1 MPCTTEHCVSHSHPC
16 FHTSAGQIWDTND
29 ATLIAAENAVDS
41 WEHCY
46 RGLRGLL
53 IGATRSAQ
61 SMYGTAKTVVT
72 TTEHHLLLPVR
83 DCILLPAFSLTET
96 AVSATAD
103 FLQSDE
109 ASRLAG
115 QGLDMVRGT
124 PFVGESLL
132 APALVTSV
140 DIMKAAWQV
149 AQYPI
154 PSKAA
159 VRQSVDMAMT
169 ATKMALSH
177 LGAEISFYAKLV
189 DSNVTRT
196 MTHTQW
202 RVLGSGPYASLGMEN
217 KQAVL
222 DHLCERYFSLSSEV
236 QRYELAAHVK
246 AQNRTLYSDL
256 VLNGLLLS
264 RANEEIRTTDTW
276 LQVAVV
282 GDGYD
287 RGNSELFLLEDKS
300 SVHKGEGG
308 SREEIVPLWF
318 HLPYVN
324 GERPGKDAPWVR
336 FTETDSRKLEERY
349 RFELQQHQ
357 QHEES
362 PRLAPAYSA
371 PDLQMVESSASF
383 LTSFEDHTGLDEH
396 DYEDGLSVESAHPP
410 LQEEDGSSDASTGNS
425 EAALPSASRYPTI
438 ARWYEPN
445 STSDLLVD
453 QRRHAVS
460 FLPCCPTCGET
471 YEDDVYH
478 PPMATTHRASSY
490 PLQSRNYICHRC
502 TSLGVGEEEIHP
514 SHPLPPLSI
523 VMRPT
528 MWRFHG
534 SYSSEVRRGVWM
546 LDTQRNGL
554 QPYNDESSFV
564 LEDAFLFLKNHLG
577 QSISEKKDV
586 LLTVQVTSPDGGETQ
601 LVQFRSLTR
610 ITAIQKTLGGALSL
624 FNKKRVYRGA
634 RTIIDDYV
642 TPSGAQSSERDG
654 LFGHESTS
662 LRDPVS
668 HESIHLGDEPSS
680 TDETAAK
687 ANSNYVDGPI
697 LELDTSFRPTTVKSA
712 QDSAIAVAAPPEV
725 ERIRRASEMPGESDE
740 EVEHLVLVVHGIG
753 EMLRGVDLFG
763 MALPQ
768 LSTIAACCDWLRKNH
783 SSVHAAQFPDLQEVN
798 PDTSFTRDE
807 VARSALGRV
816 EYLPIEWHE
825 PFAIQTRRHESSE
838 GDEPRCTTLKDVSLK
853 TIPALRQF
861 ANDTMLDILYFMS
874 PAHHDAIIDIVTSEA
889 NLVVHKFLSHTGID
903 PKKLKISILGHSLG
917 SIISWDI
924 LSHQR
929 SLHGSR
935 AISPRSSDVEDR
947 PEFISPRM
955 DWIEGGPST
964 PEKKRLAQEPAYPQ
978 LNFEVSNF
986 FMLGSPVAV
995 FLMLRNQHRPLSDT
1009 FSLPGCKRVFNIF
1022 HPYDPVSY
1030 RIEPLLD
1037 PHNAEVEPKLISHW
1051 KGGFRVQY
1059 QTKFMLRK
1067 FLDETRRTQK
1077 NMIEAVE
1084 KGIMDIGLID
1094 ASTDGLVEDGEDD
1107 EDASSI
1113 SSSDS
1118 KYQAVQCGNLNQGR
1132 RIDYM
1137 LQEKEIENAN
1147 EYVFALSA
1155 HSSYWTQKDLSL
1167 FIARQLFRCRNNGA
1181 SRDDGGFGKGITGQ
1195 TSEKLGVR
1203 AEDTYIPD
1211 VLREDEAARATFQTL

>member
-1 MPCTTEHCVSHSHPC
+1 
-16 FHTSAGQIWDTND
+16 
-29 ATLIAAENAVDS
+29 
-41 WEHCY
+41 
-46 RGLRGLL
+46 
-53 IGATRSAQ
+53 
-61 SMYGTAKTVVT
+61 
-72 TTEHHLLLPVR
+72 
-83 DCILLPAFSLTET
+83 
-96 AVSATAD
+96 
-103 FLQSDE
+103 
-109 ASRLAG
+109 
-115 QGLDMVRGT
+115 
-124 PFVGESLL
+124 
-132 APALVTSV
+132 
-140 DIMKAAWQV
+140 
-149 AQYPI
+149 
-154 PSKAA
+154 
-159 VRQSVDMAMT
+159 
-169 ATKMALSH
+169 
-177 LGAEISFYAKLV
+177 
-189 DSNVTRT
+189 
-196 MTHTQW
+196 
-202 RVLGSGPYASLGMEN
+202 
-217 KQAVL
+217 
-222 DHLCERYFSLSSEV
+222 
-236 QRYELAAHVK
+236 
-246 AQNRTLYSDL
+246 
-256 VLNGLLLS
+256 
-264 RANEEIRTTDTW
+264 
-276 LQVAVV
+276 
-282 GDGYD
+282 
-287 RGNSELFLLEDKS
+287 
-300 SVHKGEGG
+300 
-308 SREEIVPLWF
+308 
-318 HLPYVN
+318 
-324 GERPGKDAPWVR
+324 
-336 FTETDSRKLEERY
+336 
-349 RFELQQHQ
+349 
-357 QHEES
+357 
-362 PRLAPAYSA
+362 
-371 PDLQMVESSASF
+371 
-383 LTSFEDHTGLDEH
+383 
-396 DYEDGLSVESAHPP
+396 
-410 LQEEDGSSDASTGNS
+410 
-425 EAALPSASRYPTI
+425 
-438 ARWYEPN
+438 
-445 STSDLLVD
+445 
-453 QRRHAVS
+453 
-460 FLPCCPTCGET
+460 
-471 YEDDVYH
+471 
-478 PPMATTHRASSY
+478 
-490 PLQSRNYICHRC
+490 
-502 TSLGVGEEEIHP
+502 
-514 SHPLPPLSI
+514 
-523 VMRPT
+523 
-528 MWRFHG
+528 
-534 SYSSEVRRGVWM
+534 M

-564 LEDAFLFLKNHLG
+564 LEDAYLFLKHHLEKE
-577 QSISEKKDV
+577 SSEKKDV

-634 RTIIDDYV
+634 RMMIDDDV
-642 TPSGAQSSERDG
+642 ISSGAQSSAEQDG
-654 LFGHESTS
+654 VFSPESAS
-662 LRDPVS
+662 LRASVS
-668 HESIHLGDEPSS
+668 HESIVLGDASS
-680 TDETAAK
+680 SLSEAEATTTS
-687 ANSNYVDGPI
+687 NSVDGPI
-697 LELDTSFRPTTVKSA
+697 LELNTSFQSTSVTSA
-712 QDSAIAVAAPPEV
+712 QDPAFAVAAPPEV
-725 ERIRRASEMPGESDE
+725 ESIRRAPETPGESDE

-768 LSTIAACCDWLRKNH
+768 LSTIAACCEWLRKNH

-838 GDEPRCTTLKDVSLK
+838 GEEPRCTTLKDVSLK

-889 NLVVHKFLSHTGID
+889 NLVVHKFLSHTGVD
-903 PKKLKISILGHSLG
+903 PKKLKVSILGHSLG

-924 LSHQR
+924 LSHQM

-935 AISPRSSDVEDR
+935 AISPRSSDVDDR
-947 PEFISPRM
+947 PEFISPRV

-964 PEKKRLAQEPAYPQ
+964 PEKKKLAQEPAYPQ

-995 FLMLRNQHRPLSDT
+995 FLMLRNQHRPLSDS

-1037 PHNAEVEPKLISHW
+1037 PHNAEVEPKLIAHW

-1094 ASTDGLVEDGEDD
+1094 TSTEGLIEEDEED
-1107 EDASSI
+1107 EDVSSI

-1167 FIARQLFRCRNNGA
+1167 FIARQVFRCRNGA
-1181 SRDDGGFGKGITGQ
+1181 YRDEEGGI
-1195 TSEKLGVR
+1195 SEKLEVSP
-1203 AEDTYIPD
+1203 DNTYIPY

>member
-1 MPCTTEHCVSHSHPC
+1 M
-16 FHTSAGQIWDTND
+16 
-29 ATLIAAENAVDS
+29 IAAENAVDS

-96 AVSATAD
+96 AVSVTAD

-124 PFVGESLL
+124 PFVGETIL

-140 DIMKAAWQV
+140 DMMKTAWQV

-159 VRQSVDMAMT
+159 VRNSVDVCMT

-177 LGAEISFYAKLV
+177 LGAEISFYAKLI

-202 RVLGSGPYASLGMEN
+202 KVLGSGPYSTLGMEN

-222 DHLCERYFSLSSEV
+222 DHLCERYFSLASEV
-236 QRYELAAHVK
+236 HRYELAAHIR

-276 LQVAVV
+276 LQVAIA
-282 GDGYD
+282 GDEYGI
-287 RGNSELFLLEDKS
+287 GNNNDLLLLGDARS
-300 SVHKGEGG
+300 AYKGEDGH
-308 SREEIVPLWF
+308 REEIVPLWF

-336 FTETDSRKLEERY
+336 FTETDSRKLEERF
-349 RFELQQHQ
+349 RDELQQHQ
-357 QHEES
+357 LGES
-362 PRLAPAYSA
+362 SPLASAHSA
-371 PDLQMVESSASF
+371 PNLQMVESSASF
-383 LTSFEDHTGLDEH
+383 LTSFEDHAGLDDH
-396 DYEDGLSVESAHPP
+396 DHEDGLSVESAHPP
-410 LQEEDGSSDASTGNS
+410 LQEEDSDASTGNT
-425 EAALPSASRYPTI
+425 EAALPSAFQYPTI
-438 ARWYEPN
+438 ARWYDPN
-445 STSDLLVD
+445 PSRDLLVD

-460 FLPCCPTCGET
+460 FLPCCPNCGET
-471 YEDDVYH
+471 YEDDLYH
-478 PPMATTHRASSY
+478 PPMASTHRASSY
-490 PLQSRNYICHRC
+490 PLQPRNYICHQC
-502 TSLGVGEEEIHP
+502 TSLGIGEEGMHP
-514 SHPLPPLSI
+514 SHLLTPLLI

-534 SYSSEVRRGVWM
+534 SYTSEVRRGVWM

-554 QPYNDESSFV
+554 QPYNDESCFV
-564 LEDAFLFLKNHLG
+564 LEDAYLFLKHHLEKE
-577 QSISEKKDV
+577 SSEKKDV

-634 RTIIDDYV
+634 RMMIDDDA
-642 TPSGAQSSERDG
+642 TSSGAQSSAEQDG
-654 LFGHESTS
+654 GFSPESAS
-662 LRDPVS
+662 LRASVS
-668 HESIHLGDEPSS
+668 HESIVLGDASS
-680 TDETAAK
+680 SLSEAEATATS
-687 ANSNYVDGPI
+687 NSVDGPI
-697 LELDTSFRPTTVKSA
+697 LELNTSFQSTTVTSA
-712 QDSAIAVAAPPEV
+712 QDSAFAVAAPPEV
-725 ERIRRASEMPGESDE
+725 ESIRRAPETPGESDE

-768 LSTIAACCDWLRKNH
+768 LSTIAACCEWLRKNH

-838 GDEPRCTTLKDVSLK
+838 GEEPRCTTLKDVSLK

-889 NLVVHKFLSHTGID
+889 NLVVHKFLSHTGVD
-903 PKKLKISILGHSLG
+903 PKKLKVSILGHSLG

-924 LSHQR
+924 LSHQM

-935 AISPRSSDVEDR
+935 AISPRSSDVDDR
-947 PEFISPRM
+947 PEFISPRV

-964 PEKKRLAQEPAYPQ
+964 PEKKKLAQEPAYPQ

-995 FLMLRNQHRPLSDT
+995 FLMLRNQHRPLSDS

-1037 PHNAEVEPKLISHW
+1037 PHNAEVEPKLIAHW

-1094 ASTDGLVEDGEDD
+1094 TSTEGLVEEDEED
-1107 EDASSI
+1107 EDVSSI

-1167 FIARQLFRCRNNGA
+1167 FIARQVFRCRDGA
-1181 SRDDGGFGKGITGQ
+1181 
-1195 TSEKLGVR
+1195 SEKLEVR
-1203 AEDTYIPD
+1203 ADDTYIPD

>member
-1 MPCTTEHCVSHSHPC
+1 M
-16 FHTSAGQIWDTND
+16 QIWDTND

-83 DCILLPAFSLTET
+83 DCVLLPAFSLTET
-96 AVSATAD
+96 AVTVTAD
-103 FLQSDE
+103 FLHSDE

-115 QGLDMVRGT
+115 RGLDVVRAA
-124 PFVGESLL
+124 PFVGETLL
-132 APALVTSV
+132 APALVTGV
-140 DIMKAAWQV
+140 DIMKTAWQV

-159 VRQSVDMAMT
+159 VRKSVDMTLT
-169 ATKMALSH
+169 ATKMVLSH
-177 LGAEISFYAKLV
+177 LGGEISFYAKLV
-189 DSNVTRT
+189 DSNLTRT

-202 RVLGSGPYASLGMEN
+202 RVLGSGPYSTLGMEN

-222 DHLCERYFSLSSEV
+222 DHLCERYFSLVSEV
-236 QRYELAAHVK
+236 QRYELAAHVR
-246 AQNRTLYSDL
+246 AQNRTLYCDL

-264 RANEEIRTTDTW
+264 RASEEIRETDTW
-276 LQVAVV
+276 LQVAIFAS
-282 GDGYD
+282 GDEAYQ
-287 RGNSELFLLEDKS
+287 RGSDWWLLLSDARSTYEGED
-300 SVHKGEGG
+300 GN
-308 SREEIVPLWF
+308 REEVVPLWF

-324 GERPGKDAPWVR
+324 GERPGRDASWVR
-336 FTETDSRKLEERY
+336 FTETDGRNLEERFQY
-349 RFELQQHQ
+349 ELQQR
-357 QHEES
+357 EES
-362 PRLAPAYSA
+362 SSPSPLSSTHSA
-371 PDLQMVESSASF
+371 PNLQMVESSASF
-383 LTSFEDHTGLDEH
+383 LTSFEDHAGLDEH
-396 DYEDGLSVESAHPP
+396 EHEDGLSVESAHPP
-410 LQEEDGSSDASTGNS
+410 WEENNDSNTGNT
-425 EAALPSASRYPTI
+425 EAALPSGFQYPTI
-438 ARWYEPN
+438 AKWYEPDPLR
-445 STSDLLVD
+445 DLLVD

-460 FLPCCPTCGET
+460 FLPSCPACGEAF
-471 YEDDVYH
+471 EDNDSH
-478 PPMATTHRASSY
+478 PPLMLTAHRAPSY
-490 PLQSRNYICHRC
+490 PLQSRDVCHQC
-502 TSLGVGEEEIHP
+502 ASLGRDEDILP
-514 SHPLPPLSI
+514 SHALPPFSI
-523 VMRPT
+523 IMRPT

-534 SYSSEVRRGVWM
+534 QHSSEVRRGVWM

-554 QPYNDESSFV
+554 QPYNAESSAV
-564 LEDAFLFLKNHLG
+564 LEDAYMFLKSHLA
-577 QSISEKKDV
+577 QISSEKKDV

-601 LVQFRSLTR
+601 LIQFRSLTS

-634 RTIIDDYV
+634 RMVVDSD
-642 TPSGAQSSERDG
+642 SSSAGGQSSRQDEVFSPESASLRASVSQETIDIG
-654 LFGHESTS
+654 GAPSPLSEAAESSTS
-662 LRDPVS
+662 NFIEDR
-668 HESIHLGDEPSS
+668 
-680 TDETAAK
+680 
-687 ANSNYVDGPI
+687 I
-697 LELDTSFRPTTVKSA
+697 LELNTSLTAIASA
-712 QDSAIAVAAPPEV
+712 KDSAVAVAAPPEV
-725 ERIRRASEMPGESDE
+725 EAVRRAPETPSESDE
-740 EVEHLVLVVHGIG
+740 EVEHLILVVHGIG
-753 EMLRGVDLFG
+753 EMLRGVEMFG

-768 LSTIAACCDWLRKNH
+768 LSTISACCDWLRKNH
-783 SSVHAAQFPDLQEVN
+783 SSVHAAQFPDLKEVN
-798 PDTSFTRDE
+798 PDTSLTRDE
-807 VARSALGRV
+807 VARSTLGRV

-825 PFAIQTRRHESSE
+825 PFAIETRRHESSE
-838 GDEPRCTTLKDVSLK
+838 NEEPRCTTLRDVSLK

-889 NLVVHKFLSHTGID
+889 NLVVKRFLSHTGID
-903 PKKLKISILGHSLG
+903 AKKLKVSIMGHSLG

-924 LSHQR
+924 LSHQMT
-929 SLHGSR
+929 LHGSR
-935 AISPRSSDVEDR
+935 DISPRSSDVDDR
-947 PEFISPRM
+947 PEFISPRV

-964 PEKKRLAQEPAYPQ
+964 PEKKKVAQEPTYPQ

-986 FMLGSPVAV
+986 FMLGSPVSV

-1037 PHNAEVEPKLISHW
+1037 PHNAEVDPKLIAHW

-1077 NMIEAVE
+1077 KMIETVE

-1094 ASTDGLVEDGEDD
+1094 TSADGLVEEEEDD
-1107 EDASSI
+1107 EDMSSI
-1113 SSSDS
+1113 SSNDT
-1118 KYQAVQCGNLNQGR
+1118 KYQAVQCGDLNQGR

-1167 FIARQLFRCRNNGA
+1167 FIARQVFRCRDNEEEDNGGA
-1181 SRDDGGFGKGITGQ
+1181 VGGQK
-1195 TSEKLGVR
+1195 SAKMD
-1203 AEDTYIPD
+1203 EDNF
-1211 VLREDEAARATFQTL
+1211 ARATFQTL

>member
-1 MPCTTEHCVSHSHPC
+1 
-16 FHTSAGQIWDTND
+16 
-29 ATLIAAENAVDS
+29 
-41 WEHCY
+41 
-46 RGLRGLL
+46 
-53 IGATRSAQ
+53 
-61 SMYGTAKTVVT
+61 
-72 TTEHHLLLPVR
+72 
-83 DCILLPAFSLTET
+83 
-96 AVSATAD
+96 
-103 FLQSDE
+103 
-109 ASRLAG
+109 
-115 QGLDMVRGT
+115 
-124 PFVGESLL
+124 
-132 APALVTSV
+132 
-140 DIMKAAWQV
+140 
-149 AQYPI
+149 
-154 PSKAA
+154 
-159 VRQSVDMAMT
+159 
-169 ATKMALSH
+169 
-177 LGAEISFYAKLV
+177 
-189 DSNVTRT
+189 
-196 MTHTQW
+196 
-202 RVLGSGPYASLGMEN
+202 
-217 KQAVL
+217 
-222 DHLCERYFSLSSEV
+222 
-236 QRYELAAHVK
+236 
-246 AQNRTLYSDL
+246 
-256 VLNGLLLS
+256 
-264 RANEEIRTTDTW
+264 
-276 LQVAVV
+276 
-282 GDGYD
+282 
-287 RGNSELFLLEDKS
+287 
-300 SVHKGEGG
+300 
-308 SREEIVPLWF
+308 
-318 HLPYVN
+318 
-324 GERPGKDAPWVR
+324 
-336 FTETDSRKLEERY
+336 
-349 RFELQQHQ
+349 
-357 QHEES
+357 
-362 PRLAPAYSA
+362 
-371 PDLQMVESSASF
+371 
-383 LTSFEDHTGLDEH
+383 
-396 DYEDGLSVESAHPP
+396 
-410 LQEEDGSSDASTGNS
+410 
-425 EAALPSASRYPTI
+425 
-438 ARWYEPN
+438 
-445 STSDLLVD
+445 
-453 QRRHAVS
+453 
-460 FLPCCPTCGET
+460 
-471 YEDDVYH
+471 
-478 PPMATTHRASSY
+478 
-490 PLQSRNYICHRC
+490 
-502 TSLGVGEEEIHP
+502 
-514 SHPLPPLSI
+514 
-523 VMRPT
+523 
-528 MWRFHG
+528 
-534 SYSSEVRRGVWM
+534 M

-554 QPYNDESSFV
+554 QPYSDESSFV
-564 LEDAFLFLKNHLG
+564 LEDAYLFLQNHLG
-577 QSISEKKDV
+577 HLSSEKKDV

-634 RTIIDDYV
+634 RMIIDDDATSSV
-642 TPSGAQSSERDG
+642 AQSSEQNG
-654 LFGHESTS
+654 VFSTESANLRASVSEETTDLGDAASS
-662 LRDPVS
+662 LR
-668 HESIHLGDEPSS
+668 EAAA
-680 TDETAAK
+680 TAT
-687 ANSNYVDGPI
+687 SNYADGPI
-697 LELDTSFRPTTVKSA
+697 LELDTSFQCTTAKSA
-712 QDSAIAVAAPPEV
+712 HDSALAVAAPPEV
-725 ERIRRASEMPGESDE
+725 EEVRRALETPGESDE

-807 VARSALGRV
+807 IARSALGRV

-825 PFAIQTRRHESSE
+825 PFAVQTRRHESSE
-838 GDEPRCTTLKDVSLK
+838 GEEPRCTTLKDVSLK

-889 NLVVHKFLSHTGID
+889 NLVVNKFLSHTGTD
-903 PKKLKISILGHSLG
+903 PNKLKISILGHSLG
-917 SIISWDI
+917 SIITWDI

-947 PEFISPRM
+947 PEFISPRV

-964 PEKKRLAQEPAYPQ
+964 PEKKRLAHEPAYPQ

-1037 PHNAEVEPKLISHW
+1037 PHNAEVEPKLIAHW

-1094 ASTDGLVEDGEDD
+1094 ASTEGLVEEDDDD

-1113 SSSDS
+1113 SSNDS

-1167 FIARQLFRCRNNGA
+1167 FIARQIFRCRDGA
-1181 SRDDGGFGKGITGQ
+1181 CRDEDGGFGKGITGQ
-1195 TSEKLGVR
+1195 IPEKRRVR
-1203 AEDTYIPD
+1203 ADEACIPD